1 MDIIRGI
8 KQPAGYHMALT
19 ALQVKGAKPTDKP
32 YKLYD
37 GGGLIL
43 LVQPTG
49 AKYWRYR
56 YSFTGKEKLL
66 SLGVYPDLSLSDAR
80 ALHSEARNLLAKGI
94 DPSHAK
100 KASKAKRQNWH

>member
-1 MDIIRGI
+1 
-8 KQPAGYHMALT
+8 MALT
-19 ALQVKGAKPTDKP
+19 ALQVKGAKPADKA

-56 YSFTGKEKLL
+56 YSYAGKEKLHP
-66 SLGVYPDLSLSDAR
+66 GAEKNHCRPNAHCAR
-80 ALHSEARNLLAKGI
+80 AVCYSAL
-94 DPSHAK
+94 
-100 KASKAKRQNWH
+100 